1 MPRRLRLFFA
11 DVAAHIVQRG
21 ADRAVCFRSDTDR
34 IFYLLHLRELS
45 EKFGCTVHAYCLMT
59 NHVHL
64 LVTPTS
70 EGGVQAMMKGL
81 GQRYA
86 QFFNRRYER
95 TGPLWD
101 GRYHSCIA
109 ESSYYVLACYRYI
122 ELNPVRAGM
131 VSQPADYR
139 WSSYRANADGAEDP
153 LARPHTEFVALGNTS
168 ESRKSAYQMMFDQ
181 VMDAPLLESIRA
193 STNGGYPLASYEFT
207 QQLAAMGVK
216 TRPNAPGPRPEIGV

>member
-1 MPRRLRLFFA
+1 
-11 DVAAHIVQRG
+11 
-21 ADRAVCFRSDTDR
+21 
-34 IFYLLHLRELS
+34 
-45 EKFGCTVHAYCLMT
+45 
-59 NHVHL
+59 
-64 LVTPTS
+64 
-70 EGGVQAMMKGL
+70 MMKGL

-86 QFFNRRYER
+86 QFFNRKYER

-131 VSQPADYR
+131 VSRPADYH
-139 WSSYRANADGAEDP
+139 WSSYRANAEGAADQ
-153 LARPHTEFVALGNTS
+153 LARPHAEFVALGNTS

-207 QQLAAMGVK
+207 QRLAAVGVK
-216 TRPNAPGPRPEIGV
+216 IRPSAPGPRPEMGV